1 MANLSH
7 YGSDALAEVHNP
19 DNMDNNMINQGVQVM
34 PSSKQSNILN
44 HSETKITSDSSI
56 IPYSRYVTEFQQAV
70 VQNSNSFTQQEQLK
84 TQVTNCTKIN
94 LENKSVND
102 TLTIEKAQQL
112 KPKLYDGNVIKNTY
126 AIVIPDSEETLMLAE
141 KSHSKMLLKQQ
152 DLMVLEKK
160 VNTRPVD
167 YANSMN
173 SSDLSP
179 SCTPTRVKDNSI
191 SNQSAPNFDQYFELN
206 EMKAQSQEKDMVITK
221 LNERIKSF
229 SGNINKDKVKKD
241 IDKIEMINIEHVFDQ
256 ENSEQGLIIAAL
268 KDDLKNLKGKL

>member
-1 MANLSH
+1 MSKQCTKPKRKRDDAWFKNKVLLVQAQANGQILHELQKVSSLMANLSH

-19 DNMDNNMINQGVQVM
+19 DNMDNNMINQGVQ
-34 PSSKQSNILN
+34 
-44 HSETKITSDSSI
+44 
-56 IPYSRYVTEFQQAV
+56 
-70 VQNSNSFTQQEQLK
+70 
-84 TQVTNCTKIN
+84 
-94 LENKSVND
+94 
-102 TLTIEKAQQL
+102 KAQQL